1 MDSNISR
8 SKYCEPVSE
17 VVFLR
22 TEYRFAESMDG
33 ATHEEYETLDIFD

>member
-1 MDSNISR
+1 MVSNISR

-22 TEYRFAESMDG
+22 TEYRFAESTDG
-33 ATHEEYETLDIFD
+33 ATHEEYDPIDIFD